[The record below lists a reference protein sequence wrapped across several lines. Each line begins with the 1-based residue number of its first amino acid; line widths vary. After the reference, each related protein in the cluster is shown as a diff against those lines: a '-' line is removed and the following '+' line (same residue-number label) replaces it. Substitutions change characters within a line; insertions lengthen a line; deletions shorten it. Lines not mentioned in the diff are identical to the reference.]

1 MGLVTRAV
9 MPLGLV
15 MAGAA
20 ATWQLQQEPPVI
32 AKVLPR
38 TVLATVK
45 GVEVFDAGYG
55 SGIAA
60 DPAAPGFFYLLAD
73 RGPNYD
79 DGKDTKA
86 FVQPGF
92 VPRIGRFKLEN
103 GVLTQVAKIEMS
115 NKEKKPLSGIP
126 PLIGLGGTGETALG
140 TDGKML
146 RSDAEGVDPEGVVA
160 LKDGGFWISEEYG
173 PSLLHLD
180 KNGRTVERY
189 SPFTGGSSALPQVL
203 QKRRANRGI
212 EGLTLLPDRKTIVA
226 IFEGPL
232 DNPKDLGR
240 KSTITRLLRYDT
252 RTGQSSQFVYL
263 QDAADNR
270 NSDIVSIDKDHFL
283 VIERDGNMPGDSA
296 KPAVTKRVYKID
308 LTGATDVSDPA
319 NGPDGMLFGGK
330 SLESIAPAELQAAG
344 IVPVKK
350 ELLVDLLALGYPHD
364 KPEGI
369 TIVDNSTIAIS
380 NDDDFGV
387 IEGPAPKLLPKLDG
401 ADFNE
406 VFFIKLPAPLR

>member
-1 MGLVTRAV
+1 MGLVKRGAL
-9 MPLGLV
+9 PLGLV
-15 MAGAA
+15 LVGAA
-20 ATWQLQQEPPVI
+20 ATWQAQQEPPVI

-38 TVLATVK
+38 TVLSTVK
-45 GVEVFDAGYG
+45 GVEVFDAGFG

-60 DPAAPGFFYLLAD
+60 DPAAPGFFYLLSD

-86 FVQPGF
+86 FVQPAF
-92 VPRIGRFKLEN
+92 VPRLGRFKLEN
-103 GVLTQVAKIEMS
+103 GELTQVARIEMS
-115 NKEKKPLSGIP
+115 NKERKPLSGIP
-126 PLIGLGGTGETALG
+126 PLIGLGGTGETSLG
-140 TDGKML
+140 SDGKIL
-146 RSDAEGVDPEGVVA
+146 RSDPEGVDPEGIVA

-180 KNGRTVERY
+180 RTGRTLERY
-189 SPFTGGSSALPQVL
+189 SPFTGGAFALPQVL

-232 DNPKDLGR
+232 DNPKDAGR
-240 KSTITRLLRYDT
+240 KSTSTRLLRYDIK
-252 RTGQSSQFVYL
+252 TGASSQFVYL
-263 QDAADNR
+263 QDAVDNR

-319 NGPDGMLFGGK
+319 NGPDGALFGGK
-330 SLESIAPAELQAAG
+330 SLESIAVADLKAAG

-369 TIVDNSTIAIS
+369 TIVDNNTIAVS

-387 IEGPAPKLLPKLDG
+387 TEGPAAKLLPKLG
-401 ADFNE
+401 VTDFNE
-406 VFFIKLPAPLR
+406 VYFIKLTSPLR